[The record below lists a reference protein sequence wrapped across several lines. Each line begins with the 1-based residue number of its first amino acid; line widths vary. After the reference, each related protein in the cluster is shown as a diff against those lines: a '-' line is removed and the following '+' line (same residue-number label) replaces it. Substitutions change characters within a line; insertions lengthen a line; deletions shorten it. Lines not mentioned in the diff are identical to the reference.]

1 MDNVLIIYTIYILL
15 LSIFVSFIRLVKGP
29 TLPDRVV
36 AADTIN
42 IIVIAL
48 IVLFSVI
55 YENKMFIDIAI
66 VYALLSFIGN
76 LSISKYLMGMKLH
89 E

>member
-76 LSISKYLMGMKLH
+76 LSISKYLMGMRLH